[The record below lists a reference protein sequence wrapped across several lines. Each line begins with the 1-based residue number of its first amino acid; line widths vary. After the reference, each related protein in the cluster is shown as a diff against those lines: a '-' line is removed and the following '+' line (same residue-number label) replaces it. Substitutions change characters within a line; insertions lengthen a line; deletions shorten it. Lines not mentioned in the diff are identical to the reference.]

1 MSSTALPFEDSSDA
15 QQVLSDRKR
24 SRRRWIV
31 CLIIAA
37 VIGGGAVLWKKV
49 LRDRFVV
56 KNWGVIEDGELYRSG
71 QISPWLIES
80 QLKAA
85 EVDVIIDLSTR
96 EQGHEYQEAEIETA
110 RRINVEL
117 RRFPLGG
124 DGCGD
129 IESYAG
135 AIEAMVECQ
144 QEGRIALVHCQ
155 AGADRTG
162 GVTYCY
168 RTLVQGRSP
177 EAALEEMYSYGW
189 KSTGNNP
196 LIPYLD
202 KNIPILAEMLVER
215 GVIDSVPDPMPLLP
229 LDR

>member
-1 MSSTALPFEDSSDA
+1 MSSTALPFEDSSDT
-15 QQVLSDRKR
+15 QQESSVRTL

-31 CLIIAA
+31 CLLVAA
-37 VIGGGAVLWKKV
+37 AIGGGVLWRKV

-56 KNWGVIEDGELYRSG
+56 KNWGVIEAGELYRSG
-71 QISPWLIES
+71 QISPWLIGA
-80 QLKAA
+80 QLEAA
-85 EVDVIIDLSTR
+85 EIDVIIDLSTR
-96 EQGHEYQEAEIETA
+96 EQGHEYQEAEIATA
-110 RRINVEL
+110 QRMNVEL

-144 QEGRIALVHCQ
+144 QKGRTALVHCQ

-162 GVTYCY
+162 GVTYCF

-177 EAALEEMYSYGW
+177 ESALEEMYSYGW
-189 KSTGNNP
+189 KSTGGNP

-202 KNIPILAEMLVER
+202 KNIPILAGMLVER

-229 LDR
+229 LDH

>member
-1 MSSTALPFEDSSDA
+1 MSSTALPFEDSNGSHE
-15 QQVLSDRKR
+15 VLSDRR
-24 SRRRWIV
+24 RARRRWVI
-31 CLIIAA
+31 CLTIAA
-37 VIGGGAVLWKKV
+37 VIVGGAVLWRKV

-56 KNWGVIEDGELYRSG
+56 KNWGVIEAGELYRSG

-80 QLKAA
+80 QLKTA
-85 EVDVIIDLSTR
+85 EIDVIIDLSTR
-96 EQGHEYQEAEIETA
+96 EQGHEYQEAEIAAAE
-110 RRINVEL
+110 RMNVEL

-135 AIEAMVECQ
+135 AIESMVECQ
-144 QEGRIALVHCQ
+144 QKGRIALVHCQ

-177 EAALEEMYSYGW
+177 ESALDEMYGYGW

-202 KNIPILAEMLVER
+202 ENIPVLAEMLVER
-215 GVIDSVPDPMPLLP
+215 GVIDSVPDIMPILP